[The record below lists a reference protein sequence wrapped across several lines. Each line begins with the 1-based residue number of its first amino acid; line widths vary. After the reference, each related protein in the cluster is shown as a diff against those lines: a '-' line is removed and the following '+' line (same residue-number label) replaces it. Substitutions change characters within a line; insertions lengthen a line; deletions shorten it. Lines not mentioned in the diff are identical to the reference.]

1 MTDSTINALKGCF
14 EQARRIA
21 TESVIPSRFNG
32 LHRDQARRA
41 IHFVE
46 LAKVVANLGLSNPF
60 ERSALSIEPTHP
72 VPPSR
77 LDRELEKLAGSI
89 PGLRDAGMSLISLPM
104 VADFAPSSEAA
115 TMHARAGVQAPLCL
129 LDHLYGFVF
138 ILRDGRFQNHCLA
151 IDFWQS
157 RLAAMPSPLAENLWK
172 NRADNLLSGGALSA
186 RFLFENVVPK
196 EPDNRKRSEPP
207 EIIIRSEAQLLEI
220 VAALKEGAT
229 KLPSIQL
236 WFRGQGADHQVP
248 DRAQLVKNRL
258 TPYSNIRDSS
268 LVPSLYR
275 RFDANLET
283 IEQYEHLLSELAA
296 WVSAA
301 KGLVPPDT
309 SLESQFKQQQRH
321 ARSSEGLTSFQRG
334 LLLQQYGAP
343 SSYLDITSDAI
354 TAAWFAIHRCDGD
367 QDGTLLFKP
376 RSWSGEDPSNWPTI
390 FVFPFVLGEHPFL
403 DLSSILSGDIALRPK
418 RQSCGLIGGAGNLAR
433 NYCARYVG
441 LKLRLH
447 PDFRIN
453 KPVPASYLFPHDED
467 DPAMPYLR
475 SLGLAG
481 RDRKYPLTC
490 VPSD

>member
-1 MTDSTINALKGCF
+1 MTDSTINTLKGCF

-21 TESVIPSRFNG
+21 TESAIPSRFKG

-41 IHFVE
+41 IRFVE
-46 LAKVVANLGLSNPF
+46 LARVIADLGLSNPF

-89 PGLRDAGMSLISLPM
+89 PGLRDAEMSLISLPM

-115 TMHARAGVQAPLCL
+115 TMLARAGVQAPLCL
-129 LDHLYGFVF
+129 LDPLYGFVF
-138 ILRDGRFQNHCLA
+138 FLRDGRFQNHCLA

-157 RLAAMPSPLAENLWK
+157 RLASMPSPLAERLWM

-186 RFLFENVVPK
+186 RFLFENVIPK
-196 EPDNRKRSEPP
+196 EPDDRKRSEVP
-207 EIIIRSEAQLLEI
+207 ELVVRSEAHLLEL

-229 KLPSIQL
+229 KLPNIQL
-236 WFRGQGADHQVP
+236 WFRGQGTDYLVP
-248 DRAQLVKNRL
+248 DRTQLAKNRL
-258 TPYSNIRDSS
+258 TPYSNIRESS
-268 LVPSLYR
+268 LVPSMYR
-275 RFDANLET
+275 HFDASLET
-283 IEQYEHLLSELAA
+283 FEQYEHLLSELAA

-301 KGLVPPDT
+301 KGLVPPDP

-343 SSYLDITSDAI
+343 SAYLDITSDAI
-354 TAAWFAIHRCDGD
+354 TAAWFAMHHCDGD
-367 QDGTLLFKP
+367 QDGTLRFTP
-376 RSWSGEDPSNWPTI
+376 MSWSGEDPTNWPTI

-403 DLSSILSGDIALRPK
+403 DLSSILGGDVALRPK

-447 PDFRIN
+447 PEFRIH
-453 KPVPASYLFPHDED
+453 KPVPASYLFPNDGE

-481 RDRKYPLTC
+481 RDRMYPLTC